1 MSRVGLSCGIPNDNR
16 LDGRSTIGVYA
27 EDRRLAGR
35 SIVGVWTEEAL
46 EPPIRFL
53 LLRTVT
59 VAGIKDCPTTGSLRG
74 EARGGVD
81 VGAGS
86 FERADLSRSSRFV
99 ILVLRPRI

>member
-1 MSRVGLSCGIPNDNR
+1 M
-16 LDGRSTIGVYA
+16 
-27 EDRRLAGR
+27 
-35 SIVGVWTEEAL
+35 
-46 EPPIRFL
+46 RFL

-59 VAGIKDCPTTGSLRG
+59 EAGMKDCPTTEPLRG

-86 FERADLSRSSRFV
+86 FERADLSRSSKFV